1 MILCQQENIHP
12 KTYTVETNNNPK
24 NKNWIDFDPKIH
36 RSFFKKIGT
45 LHKGQNWSLPNSS
58 GGPSYLLQKQYK

>member
-1 MILCQQENIHP
+1 MSMILCQQENIHP

-45 LHKGQNWSLPNSS
+45 LHKGQN
-58 GGPSYLLQKQYK
+58 